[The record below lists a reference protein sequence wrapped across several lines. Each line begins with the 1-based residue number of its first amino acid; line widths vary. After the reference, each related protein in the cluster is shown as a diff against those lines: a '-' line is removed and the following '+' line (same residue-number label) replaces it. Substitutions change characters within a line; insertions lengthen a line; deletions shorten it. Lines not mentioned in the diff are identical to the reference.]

1 MKILK
6 RCIMFVRITILTLLL
21 TLSVSVYS
29 YAQGKVNVKGGPIP
43 EAEWMVNVAGDPLNE
58 DHSNV
63 DTWIT
68 KWYGPDGNYE
78 NNGGFDKSA
87 PIDLIEEGTD
97 GKLDQL
103 KLSTVTGLN
112 KTKSVDINWPLNG
125 GKRDWTVFEINPK
138 SANNIW
144 KEGGGVNSFDTYA
157 ICVIDAPKNMKS
169 VMSPAHDDHAQI
181 WINGEKWYNH
191 SQWTGGTTKVNYNIE
206 VELNKGANILLFRCG
221 EGGGSAYLNLHF
233 DDATHDAVDIYPD
246 QADDKISF
254 FKEIVGALSIEP
266 VDKLT
271 TIWADIKRK

>member
-1 MKILK
+1 MK
-6 RCIMFVRITILTLLL
+6 RCIVFVRLAILILLL
-21 TLSVSVYS
+21 SLSISIYS
-29 YAQGKVNVKGGPIP
+29 FAQGKVNVKGGPIP
-43 EAEWMVNVAGDPLNE
+43 EAEWMVNVPGNALNE

-78 NNGGFDKSA
+78 NNGGFGKSA
-87 PIDLIEEGTD
+87 PKDLIQEGTKD
-97 GKLDQL
+97 ELDQL
-103 KLSTVTGLN
+103 KLSTVAGLN
-112 KTKSVDINWPLNG
+112 KTRHVDINWPLNG
-125 GKRDWTVFEINPK
+125 GKRDWTVFEINPE

-144 KEGGGVNSFDTYA
+144 KEGGGVNNFDTYA
-157 ICVIDAPKNMKS
+157 ICVIDAPKTMKS

-191 SQWTGGTTKVNYNIE
+191 SQWTGGTTQVNYNIE
-206 VELNKGANILLFRCG
+206 VEFKKGANVLLFRCG

-233 DDATHDAVDIYPD
+233 DDATHDVVDIYPK

-254 FKEIVGALSIEP
+254 FKEITGALSIEP
-266 VDKLT
+266 ADKLT

>member
-1 MKILK
+1 MKRYILDH
-6 RCIMFVRITILTLLL
+6 IAILTLLL
-21 TLSVSVYS
+21 TLGVPIYS
-29 YAQGKVNVKGGPIP
+29 YAQGQVNVKGGPIP
-43 EAEWMVNVAGDPLNE
+43 EAEWMVDVAGVGLGE

-78 NNGGFDKSA
+78 NNGGFGKSA
-87 PIDLIEEGTD
+87 PKDLIDEGTD

-125 GKRDWTVFEINPK
+125 GKRGWTVFEINPE
-138 SANNIW
+138 SANNTW
-144 KEGGGVNSFDTYA
+144 KEGGEPNNFDTYA
-157 ICVIDAPKNMKS
+157 ICVIDAPKTMKS

-191 SQWTGGTTKVNYNIE
+191 SQWTGGTKKVNYNVE
-206 VELNKGANILLFRCG
+206 VELKKGANVLLFRCG

-254 FKEIVGALSIEP
+254 FKEITGALAIEP
-266 VDKLT
+266 TDKLT
-271 TIWADIKRK
+271 TIWADIKR

>member
-1 MKILK
+1 MK
-6 RCIMFVRITILTLLL
+6 RCFLINRIAILTLLL
-21 TLSVSVYS
+21 TFSTSIYS

-43 EAEWMVNVAGDPLNE
+43 EAEWMVNVAGAGLGE

-78 NNGGFDKSA
+78 KNGGFGKSA
-87 PIDLIEEGTD
+87 PKDLIEEGTD

-103 KLSTVTGLN
+103 KLSTITGLN
-112 KTKSVDINWPLNG
+112 KTRSVDINWPLNG
-125 GKRDWTVFEINPK
+125 GKREWTVFEINPD

-144 KEGGGVNSFDTYA
+144 KEGGEPNNFDTYV
-157 ICVIDAPKNMKS
+157 ICVIDAPKKMKS

-191 SQWTGGTTKVNYNIE
+191 SQWTGGTKRVNYNIE
-206 VELNKGANILLFRCG
+206 IELIKGANILLFRCG
-221 EGGGSAYLNLHF
+221 EGAGSAYLNLHF

-254 FKEIVGALSIEP
+254 FKEIAGALSSEP
-266 VDKLT
+266 TEQLT
-271 TIWADIKRK
+271 TIWADIKRQ